1 MEQQGW
7 YVVDGNEHLK
17 FNALDD
23 AVAVLEARVKTGQRS
38 VTLMP
43 AQEYAVYEYRKTK
56 RGKKS

>member
-7 YVVDGNEHLK
+7 YVIDGSEHLK

-43 AQEYAVYEYRKTK
+43 AQEYATYEYRKNK